1 MPRNNQHIACALVLL
16 LVAVLSAGGCAPK
29 HANRSDSPLVTSY
42 KLIDDK
48 REDEAIFLLN
58 QEIAKNPGDT
68 PYAISLKVAMA
79 SAYAHKAGFKVQK
92 FAALLNVSKKG
103 VEFSIKPAVHT
114 SGTSSKEEAV
124 DDMIHAVGTLL
135 ASFNVIMD
143 YYTAIPT
150 VKPED
155 ERYLDYAIRI
165 LDDIGD
171 KLTPGQS
178 LYRAV
183 LKVVYLKNYLAAHVF
198 ADETQINLNLSSCNI
213 DFKKL
218 DKSLSKTAKVSIAIL
233 DDITKA
239 QPSKAESFAKLRK
252 QLAASSSDLTLVV
265 TSASLLDETSKD
277 FTKRAIVQA
286 GLRNLLQC
294 RAPGVPALVTP

>member
-16 LVAVLSAGGCAPK
+16 FVAVLGAGGCQPK
-29 HANRSDSPLVTSY
+29 HSNRSDSPLVTSY

-48 REDEAIFLLN
+48 REDEAIFVLN
-58 QEIAKNPGDT
+58 QELAKNPGDT
-68 PYAISLKVAMA
+68 AYAISLKVAMA

-114 SGTSSKEEAV
+114 SGTTTKEEAV
-124 DDMIHAVGTLL
+124 DDMIHAIGTLIS
-135 ASFNVIMD
+135 SFNVIMD

-150 VKPED
+150 IKLED

-165 LDDIGD
+165 LDDLGD
-171 KLTPGQS
+171 KLSPGQS

-183 LKVVYLKNYLAAHVF
+183 LKVVYLKNYLATHVLG
-198 ADETQINLNLSSCNI
+198 DETQINLDPRSCSI

-218 DKSLSKTAKVSIAIL
+218 DTSLSKTAKVSIAIL
-233 DDITKA
+233 DDISKA

-252 QLAASSSDLTLVV
+252 QLAASSTDLTVVV
-265 TSASLLDETSKD
+265 TSASLLDETSME
-277 FTKRAIVQA
+277 FTKSAIVQA

-294 RAPGVPALVTP
+294 RAPGVPALATQ